1 MSGALFL
8 VGAIALS
15 IVGSVALWLRSRPPT
30 SFESGIDD
38 FARALGADARLKG
51 FILNKAYHTLSDD
64 RFADAVVRLY
74 GGQRLGTIPAD
85 LAAIKAYQDKQI
97 ALRAAPASDFALYV
111 SRMISELVAADLRHL
126 ESYSACWDCCCLPTS

>member
-38 FARALGADARLKG
+38 FAR
-51 FILNKAYHTLSDD
+51 
-64 RFADAVVRLY
+64 
-74 GGQRLGTIPAD
+74 Q
-85 LAAIKAYQDKQI
+85 
-97 ALRAAPASDFALYV
+97 RAAL
-111 SRMISELVAADLRHL
+111 SERPPRPGRRGTGGLRPGD
-126 ESYSACWDCCCLPTS
+126 S